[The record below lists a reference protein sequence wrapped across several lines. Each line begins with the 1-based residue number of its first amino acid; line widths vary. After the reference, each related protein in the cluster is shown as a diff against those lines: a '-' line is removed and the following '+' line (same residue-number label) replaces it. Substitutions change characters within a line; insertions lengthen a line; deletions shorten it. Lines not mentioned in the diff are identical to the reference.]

1 MRGFKLIWKGKGRK
15 SGENKDSAAAEIR
28 EPNMQ
33 TQNSADSMKTQIP
46 PETMDPKAVTRV
58 RRRLSVGGDDVNL
71 DGIEDEKVIGIAD
84 VAPLSEREDVD
95 NFFSGSYSGKS
106 QKGYAPYNPRKVN
119 QDYMMMKEDSKTKS
133 IILGAFDGHGEH
145 GHCISEVRDESI
157 RVCVVS
163 LLVHL

>member
-1 MRGFKLIWKGKGRK
+1 
-15 SGENKDSAAAEIR
+15 
-28 EPNMQ
+28 MQ

-163 LLVHL
+163 PLVHL